1 MSRGHAIVVGS
12 SSGLGRAV
20 AARLRSAGHVVSG
33 LSRRASAADAVDSSH
48 PCDVTEPTSLRTA
61 IAAAVAA
68 HGPPEVLVYAAGMPA
83 MGRTLAVPEAEAR
96 RCFEV
101 NFWGLDRAVRE
112 VLPLMSERRRGAII
126 GLSSIAALRAVPYE
140 AFYAASKAAAAR
152 YLGCLAHEGTKIG
165 VRVHYLNIGYIDTGF
180 AEKGG
185 WFGMPTPSGRGSGL
199 RPEDVAEAVL
209 DLLSGHRISD
219 TIGWKERA
227 IALADRL
234 VPELYDRL
242 LRWREGRETK

>member
-1 MSRGHAIVVGS
+1 MSRNHAIVVGS
-12 SSGLGRAV
+12 SSGLGCAV
-20 AARLRSAGHVVSG
+20 AARLKGAGHIVSG
-33 LSRRASAADAVDSSH
+33 LSRRASAAAAVDASFA
-48 PCDVTEPTSLRTA
+48 CDVMDAASLPSA
-61 IAAAVAA
+61 VAAAVAA
-68 HGPPEVLVYAAGMPA
+68 HGPPDVLVYAAGMPA

-101 NFWGLDRAVRE
+101 NFWGLHRAVRE
-112 VLPLMSERRRGAII
+112 VLPLMNARRSGAIVS
-126 GLSSIAALRAVPYE
+126 LSSIAALRAVPYE

-152 YLGCLAHEGTKIG
+152 YLGCLAHEGKRAG

-185 WFGMPTPSGRGSGL
+185 WFGMATPAGSGSGV

-242 LRWREGRETK
+242 LRLREGRETK